1 MSRRKNRQQ
10 KKKRQEERRRR
21 RQRRKKTVPPSG
33 GTQRQPFTVNKRFNR
48 LESDLD
54 HLYCFNYGTEP
65 LGDVRTEG
73 LVKCRL
79 LHGMGCSLIVP
90 DQVFLGADGSK
101 WIQPLTFMANLIG
114 KFSEDEIV
122 CDLPVDIS
130 CGQTLRIRFFNHDLL
145 ANLEDGSQLYKCEI
159 QGPSDLA
166 EYATGDSCL
175 GAGSV
180 PYIRLYHHTTP
191 DARDSIIS
199 SGHFRTSMWNIQG
212 TTKKLINV
220 AYAYFTPLDQITCD
234 NDLRKIAMAAGGEI
248 ELRRDGFTPPEILL
262 PNWREAFKDDVL
274 VLPVYPCNPSKRE
287 ATLELWVDST
297 VLAPQ
302 HIYRHEEGGPVYY
315 ELPHPFIHRIGT
327 EPGASVSFDDQG
339 RIHRQPG
346 LKAFEYVVV
355 GDCTTLEG
363 LAAPYDEE
371 DTTNIMKVERM
382 DDVVSILNFWFDHGN
397 QDLFSKKQVDMQEF
411 EK

>member
-10 KKKRQEERRRR
+10 KKHEKEG
-21 RQRRKKTVPPSG
+21 RRKRHRCKRTVPPSG
-33 GTQRQPFTVNKRFNR
+33 GNQGQQFTVNKRFNR
-48 LESDLD
+48 LESELD
-54 HLYCFNYGTEP
+54 HFYCFNYGTEP
-65 LGDVRTEG
+65 PGDECKEG

-90 DQVFLGADGSK
+90 DQIFLGADGSK
-101 WIQPLTFMANLIG
+101 WIQPLAFMANIIA
-114 KFSEDEIV
+114 KSSEDEIV

-130 CGQTLRIRFFNHDLL
+130 CGQTLRIRFYNHGLL
-145 ANLEDGSQLYKCEI
+145 ANLDDGSQLYKCEI

-166 EYATGDSCL
+166 EHATGDSCL
-175 GAGSV
+175 GPEGV

-191 DARDSIIS
+191 VARDSIAS

-212 TTKKLINV
+212 TRKKLVNV
-220 AYAYFTPLDQITCD
+220 AYAYFTPLNQITCD
-234 NDLRKIAMAAGGEI
+234 NDLKMIAMATGGEI

-262 PNWREAFKDDVL
+262 PDWRETFKDDVL
-274 VLPVYPCNPSKRE
+274 VMPVYPCNPSKRE

-297 VLAPQ
+297 VLALQ
-302 HIYRHEEGGPVYY
+302 HIYRHDEGGPVYY
-315 ELPHPFIHRIGT
+315 EFPHPFIHRIGT
-327 EPGASVSFDDQG
+327 EPGASVTFDDQG
-339 RIHRQPG
+339 RIHRQPY
-346 LKAFEYVVV
+346 LKAFEYGVV

-371 DTTNIMKVERM
+371 DTTDIMKVERM
-382 DDVVSILNFWFDHGN
+382 DAGMSILNFWFDHGN
-397 QDLFSKKQVDMQEF
+397 QDLFSKKQVDLQEF